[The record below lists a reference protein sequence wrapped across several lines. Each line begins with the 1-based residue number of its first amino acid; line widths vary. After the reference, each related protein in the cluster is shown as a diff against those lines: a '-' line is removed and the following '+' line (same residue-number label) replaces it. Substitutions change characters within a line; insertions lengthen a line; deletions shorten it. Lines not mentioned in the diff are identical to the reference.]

1 MMTRRRQRKQFDIN
15 AQIMSGGVGLAAL
28 EAMFNL
34 VNTQSTLSASMVRDH
49 EMCGPIQMQALAGA
63 LAQILAV
70 TDNVCCR
77 GAVAVDIPPS
87 RQKSADAGGDGREFG
102 AVSGIDALNNLLNK
116 TQGDTTNTTTTKDSG
131 IDHVLVQ
138 SMINEQTHQ
147 LHDQFVDIMGSSA
160 QKLAVT

>member
-1 MMTRRRQRKQFDIN
+1 MARRKQQKQIDIN

-49 EMCGPIQMQALAGA
+49 ELYGPIQMQALAGA
-63 LAQILAV
+63 LAQILA
-70 TDNVCCR
+70 TAEYSCR
-77 GAVAVDIPPS
+77 PRCVAVDIPSPS
-87 RQKSADAGGDGREFG
+87 SKSGSSSGGGEGSEFG
-102 AVSGIDALNNLLNK
+102 AVSGMDALNNLLNK
-116 TQGDTTNTTTTKDSG
+116 TKGDTTSTTVNS
-131 IDHVLVQ
+131 IDQAMMQ

-147 LHDQFVDIMGSSA
+147 LHDQIVDIVGPSG

>member
-1 MMTRRRQRKQFDIN
+1 MGRRKQRKQFNIN

-49 EMCGPIQMQALAGA
+49 EMCGPIQIQALAGA
-63 LAQILAV
+63 LSQIMAV
-70 TDNVCCR
+70 TEKTCCR
-77 GAVAVDIPPS
+77 STVAVDIPSSSQKPPS
-87 RQKSADAGGDGREFG
+87 DGGNGSEFG
-102 AVSGIDALNNLLNK
+102 AVSGMDALNNLLNK
-116 TQGDTTNTTTTKDSG
+116 TQGDTTTNTTTKDNA

-138 SMINEQTHQ
+138 NMLNEQSHQ
-147 LHDQFVDIMGSSA
+147 LHDQFVDIFGSFG